1 MSFGGFVAM
10 LFFLAIAALIV
21 FFGLHWLNVP
31 VGSLVD
37 WMVGVG
43 ILWWLGVVTTL
54 PWNAHF
60 TALSVV
66 QEAKESRDYGIA
78 VNEEH
83 VAFAQRMATRF
94 RSLAIGLHLLTAA
107 ILFVLAYFQVIAVG
121 YPAAIAA
128 LALTFAR
135 PAARAYDHLAERL
148 RLMKHQVHYP
158 REDVMELRN
167 RVAELETKLKSIN
180 SWLDTAETDS
190 WAHQIAQHQAA
201 ATRHFDRLDS
211 LVEELT
217 RTNAREH
224 EALARQTAQE
234 IAKLSEDA
242 RFLNQVRELIRFVKT
257 A

>member
-10 LFFLAIAALIV
+10 LFFLAIGALV
-21 FFGLHWLNVP
+21 LFFGLHWLHVP
-31 VGSLVD
+31 VGSLID
-37 WMVGVG
+37 WLVGVG

-60 TALSVV
+60 AALGVV
-66 QEAKESRDYGIA
+66 EEAQASREKGIA

-83 VAFAQRMATRF
+83 VAFARRMATRF
-94 RSLAIGLHLLTAA
+94 RTLAVGLHLLTAA
-107 ILFVLAYFQVIAVG
+107 VLFVLAYFQVVAVG

-135 PAARAYDHLAERL
+135 PAARAYEHLAERL

-158 REDVMELRN
+158 REDVVELRD
-167 RVAELETKLKSIN
+167 RVQELENHLNIISTA
-180 SWLDTAETDS
+180 LDTEETDS
-190 WAHQIAQHQAA
+190 WAHQLAQNQAA
-201 ATRHFDRLDS
+201 SARHFDRLDS

-217 RTNAREH
+217 RQNAREH

>member
-10 LFFLAIAALIV
+10 LFFLAVGALLL

-60 TALSVV
+60 AALAVV
-66 QEAKESRDYGIA
+66 QEAQESREIGIA

-83 VAFAQRMATRF
+83 VAFARRVASRF
-94 RSLAIGLHLLTAA
+94 RSLAIGLHLFTAA
-107 ILFVLAYFQVIAVG
+107 VLFVLAYFQVIAVG

-135 PAARAYDHLAERL
+135 PAARAYEHLAARL
-148 RLMKHQVHYP
+148 RLMQHQVHYP
-158 REDVMELRN
+158 REDVQELRS
-167 RVAELETKLKSIN
+167 RVQELESQLKSIN
-180 SWLDTAETDS
+180 NSLDTTETDS
-190 WAHQIAQHQAA
+190 WAYQLAQNQAA
-201 ATRHFDRLDS
+201 DIRHFDRLDS

>member
-10 LFFLAIAALIV
+10 LFFLAIGALV
-21 FFGLHWLNVP
+21 LFFGLHWLNVP
-31 VGSLVD
+31 VGSLID

-60 TALSVV
+60 AALGVV
-66 QEAKESRDYGIA
+66 EEAQASRERGIA

-83 VAFAQRMATRF
+83 VAFARRMATRF
-94 RSLAIGLHLLTAA
+94 RTLAVVLHLLSAA
-107 ILFVLAYFQVIAVG
+107 VLFVLAYFHVVAVG

-135 PAARAYDHLAERL
+135 PAARAYEHLAERL

-158 REDVMELRN
+158 REDVMELRT
-167 RVAELETKLKSIN
+167 RVQDLESQLKSIN
-180 SWLDTAETDS
+180 NSLDTSETDS
-190 WAHQIAQHQAA
+190 WAHQLAQNQAA
-201 ATRHFDRLDS
+201 AARHFDRLDS

-217 RTNAREH
+217 RQNAREH

>member
-1 MSFGGFVAM
+1 MSFGAFVAM
-10 LFFLAIAALIV
+10 LFFMAVAALIV
-21 FFGLHWLNVP
+21 FFGLHWLHVP

-37 WMVGVG
+37 WLVGVA
-43 ILWWLGVVTTL
+43 IFWWLGLVTTL

-60 TALSVV
+60 AALGVV
-66 QEAKESRDYGIA
+66 EEAQASREHGI
-78 VNEEH
+78 VINEEH
-83 VAFAQRMATRF
+83 VAFARRVASRF

-107 ILFVLAYFQVIAVG
+107 VLFGLAYYHVIAVG

-135 PAARAYDHLAERL
+135 PAGRAYEHLADRL
-148 RLMKHQVHYP
+148 RLMQHQVHYP
-158 REDVMELRN
+158 REDVQELRN
-167 RVAELETKLKSIN
+167 RVAELESQLNFIDKSLNIE
-180 SWLDTAETDS
+180 ETDS
-190 WAHQIAQHQAA
+190 WAHRLVQKQAA
-201 ATRHFDRLDS
+201 DARHFDRLDS

-234 IAKLSEDA
+234 IARLSEDA
-242 RFLNQVRELIRFVKT
+242 RFLNQVRELIRFVKD